1 MATCE
6 FCRAELPNNARFC
19 SNCGKTPQ
27 ASQIS
32 QGLQAPQQVANM
44 RISPMQSVPPPLSQ
58 QPPHHD
64 EQNTSQKS
72 SPFIGSKPK
81 WLAGTS
87 PKKLIIG
94 LIIIIIVA
102 SGLGVTAAIVRSH
115 LTGTANNTS
124 TPVINPACPNQ
135 QSGTCTPTQK
145 NKTPGP
151 GNGRTA
157 NLLLSGAV
165 DGRLTSTRITRCGTS
180 GAEYDLS
187 VQGKVGGTQYALVFR
202 ITSYNG
208 AGTYSVGQMFAS
220 LTQRPISV
228 TTTWATT
235 GTQSA
240 TATIR
245 SNTKDGTMALN
256 LSGALNMVHI
266 SGSWACG

>member
-27 ASQIS
+27 AAQIS
-32 QGLQAPQQVANM
+32 QGLQAPQ
-44 RISPMQSVPPPLSQ
+44 
-58 QPPHHD
+58 
-64 EQNTSQKS
+64 KS
-72 SPFIGSKPK
+72 SSSMGGKPK
-81 WLAGTS
+81 WLADTS

-115 LTGTANNTS
+115 LTGTANNAS
-124 TPVINPACPNQ
+124 TPVSNPACPNQ
-135 QSGTCTPTQK
+135 HSATCTAT
-145 NKTPGP
+145 KTGKTV
-151 GNGRTA
+151 GSGSGRTA

-165 DGRLTSTRITRCGTS
+165 NGRLTSTRITRCGVS
-180 GAEYDLS
+180 GAEYNVF
-187 VQGKVGGTQYALVFR
+187 VQGKAGGTQYDLVFR

-208 AGTYSVGQMFAS
+208 TGTYSVGQMFAS
-220 LTQRPISV
+220 LTQRPVGV

-245 SNTKDGTMALN
+245 SNTKDGTMSLN
-256 LSGALNMVHI
+256 LSGALNSVHI